1 MTFKIKTKT
10 QFKLFLRRLGF
21 LCRKPTKV
29 TRRLRVAKTLN
40 PDGTITEY
48 DSPIFQMPENA
59 YGFVYIIRNK
69 ITGKYYIGKKAL
81 EFNRKK
87 KLTKKELAE
96 HVGPGRKPTSRT
108 VTTESD
114 WLDYWGS
121 NKNLL
126 GDLREFNK
134 ENFTRQ
140 ILVYAFNKKQLTYYE
155 VHYQCI
161 SRCS

>member
-1 MTFKIKTKT
+1 MWLYKKDIVKS
-10 QFKLFLRRLGF
+10 RS
-21 LCRKPTKV
+21 
-29 TRRLRVAKTLN
+29 
-40 PDGTITEY
+40 E
-48 DSPIFQMPENA
+48 MPENA

-134 ENFTRQ
+134 ENFTRE

-161 SRCS
+161 FEVLLVDSYNSNILGKFYPGDFE